1 MLSWEKWIFPVNH
14 VSSFFVVVFVVVL
27 NAVKTA
33 YRITT
38 SGSRARAAHWP
49 ASFISAARL
58 NRTVV
63 DSAFVVARSRSRYT
77 VPRDAAV
84 RYPFASSSDAAHFDS
99 GTFPREFFLR
109 RTFWRTRVARRGNL
123 AAWLVCCT
131 ALFGRNVHPVL
142 ARTEVSQPLGR
153 KY

>member
-1 MLSWEKWIFPVNH
+1 MLPWEKWIFPVNH
-14 VSSFFVVVFVVVL
+14 VSSFFVVVVFFVVVL

-77 VPRDAAV
+77 VPRDAAL
-84 RYPFASSSDAAHFDS
+84 RYSFASSSDAAHFDS
-99 GTFPREFFLR
+99 GTFL
-109 RTFWRTRVARRGNL
+109 
-123 AAWLVCCT
+123 
-131 ALFGRNVHPVL
+131 
-142 ARTEVSQPLGR
+142 
-153 KY
+153 